1 MPRHARAA
9 GETRQGSKQ
18 GSQNDRSTSQLSQR
32 LRTVLKEE
40 KDLRKS
46 VQGDTD
52 TPFIRHNFFKE
63 VFESE
68 RGSKLIF
75 HGAELSPGGSED
87 ELEQEEVTS
96 PPDIKQDDEFN

>member
-1 MPRHARAA
+1 M
-9 GETRQGSKQ
+9 
-18 GSQNDRSTSQLSQR
+18 
-32 LRTVLKEE
+32 LKEE

-87 ELEQEEVTS
+87 ELEREEVTS
-96 PPDIKQDDEFN
+96 PPDIKQDDDFN